1 MIKKEFVLCWNEIEH
16 DLYKENGHIFG
27 IALDLFNNNKS
38 YYCKTIEDGHE
49 FYQYLE
55 DDIYN
60 AINQFNAILFM
71 EEQTL

>member
-1 MIKKEFVLCWNEIEH
+1 MIKKEFVLYWNEIEH
-16 DLYKENGHIFG
+16 NLYEENGYIFG
-27 IALDLFNNNKS
+27 IELDLFNNHKS

-55 DDIYN
+55 GDIYS

-71 EEQTL
+71 EEQT